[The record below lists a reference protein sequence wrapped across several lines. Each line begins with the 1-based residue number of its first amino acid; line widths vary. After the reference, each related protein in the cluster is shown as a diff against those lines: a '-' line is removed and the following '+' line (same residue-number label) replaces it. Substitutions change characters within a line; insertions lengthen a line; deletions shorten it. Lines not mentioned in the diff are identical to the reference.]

1 MKDLFPTYKEFSRC
15 NDYYRLKFKRRPR
28 NPKWLKVAYYPFALL
43 GLLLLYGVFSWAIA
57 LVKEQQRYS
66 YRHDSKYRK
75 VIKEGIF
82 FDTTEYHE
90 R

>member
-1 MKDLFPTYKEFSRC
+1 MKDLFPTYKEFSRF
-15 NDYYRLKFKRRPR
+15 NDYYLLKVKRQPR
-28 NPKWLKVAYYPFALL
+28 NPKWLKAIYYPFALL
-43 GLLLLYGVFSWAIA
+43 GLLLIYGVFKWMIDLAN
-57 LVKEQQRYS
+57 EQQQYS
-66 YRHDSKYRK
+66 YRHDSKYKK